1 MNVAYLRYNC
11 EKNMLGAAFN
21 HQNMYKKITIAI
33 FTLRLFSSTD
43 LRGLRDPQRI
53 EMYQDQAQIMLNDY
67 VRRHYPGQQV
77 RFGKLLL
84 NLPSLRMINTKTI
97 ETLFFR
103 QTIGSVAIESLLCD
117 MFKS

>member
-1 MNVAYLRYNC
+1 MLSHILRFVYSHY
-11 EKNMLGAAFN
+11 F
-21 HQNMYKKITIAI
+21 I
-33 FTLRLFSSTD
+33 FASTD

-84 NLPSLRMINTKTI
+84 NLPSLRMTNTKTI